1 MEKDPVCGML
11 VDPSKAA
18 QKVSYEGNTFYF
30 CHASCATKF
39 SLNPAFYLNPPAL
52 KIKRKDSFK
61 KGMRFYCPMD
71 PEIIRD
77 APDSCPKCG
86 MELEPLGFQN
96 VQNHSKE
103 RGRELYK
110 IIICILLWLPLFS
123 FHLANIHPHG
133 PLLAVQG
140 VISAIIVFGFG
151 WQILRN
157 FVYSIKKLNFNMFT
171 LVGLGILSSE
181 IISLVSL
188 LTEKGPNYFEAA
200 SGIVVLMMIG
210 TFLEGNLHRKVN
222 LSLLKLISSQNTLV
236 RVRGPG
242 GAEHEMPLEL
252 VQIGDE
258 LLIQPSQ
265 QVPLDGVVISGFST
279 LDCSSITGESIPED
293 IGPGDKILSGSI
305 NCTGLI
311 ILQATST
318 GDESTITKILRKVEE
333 AQTSRMPIQNLVD
346 KIAKWVVPTVLLIS
360 TLTFLAWIFSNEE
373 NALEYALNNAISVLV
388 IACPCALGL
397 ATPMA
402 IAVGAAKAA
411 HLGILVSRGED
422 FQRLHL
428 ADTLVV
434 DKTGTLTE
442 GKPRIKSITNL
453 TSFEESAFLKKITPV
468 AQGSSHPLSKA
479 IYQESIRRNI
489 QIATATGI
497 IEKPGEG
504 LQGEVDGIKI
514 ILGKKDFV
522 FSKVHSNPKIQYL
535 ELDTASPRIFIG
547 FNEKLAGWIEFEDR
561 IRQSSP
567 SAMSEIRKMGL
578 DIILLTGDQ
587 ANVAQK
593 VATELKI
600 TNYHGNLS
608 PLGKASFIKE
618 LISKGKTVAM
628 AGDGTND
635 APGLSTAQI
644 GISMGTGTDLAKESA
659 GLVILNS
666 DLQSIQKAIY
676 LSKFTMNAIR
686 QNLILA
692 FAYNLL
698 CIPVAAFG
706 FLNPLIAGIAMTISS
721 LSVLANSLRLLWH
734 RV

>member
-1 MEKDPVCGML
+1 M
-11 VDPSKAA
+11 
-18 QKVSYEGNTFYF
+18 
-30 CHASCATKF
+30 
-39 SLNPAFYLNPPAL
+39 
-52 KIKRKDSFK
+52 
-61 KGMRFYCPMD
+61 
-71 PEIIRD
+71 
-77 APDSCPKCG
+77 
-86 MELEPLGFQN
+86 
-96 VQNHSKE
+96 
-103 RGRELYK
+103 
-110 IIICILLWLPLFS
+110 
-123 FHLANIHPHG
+123 
-133 PLLAVQG
+133 
-140 VISAIIVFGFG
+140 
-151 WQILRN
+151 
-157 FVYSIKKLNFNMFT
+157 
-171 LVGLGILSSE
+171 
-181 IISLVSL
+181 
-188 LTEKGPNYFEAA
+188 
-200 SGIVVLMMIG
+200 
-210 TFLEGNLHRKVN
+210 
-222 LSLLKLISSQNTLV
+222 
-236 RVRGPG
+236 
-242 GAEHEMPLEL
+242 
-252 VQIGDE
+252 
-258 LLIQPSQ
+258 
-265 QVPLDGVVISGFST
+265 
-279 LDCSSITGESIPED
+279 
-293 IGPGDKILSGSI
+293 
-305 NCTGLI
+305 
-311 ILQATST
+311 
-318 GDESTITKILRKVEE
+318 
-333 AQTSRMPIQNLVD
+333 
-346 KIAKWVVPTVLLIS
+346 
-360 TLTFLAWIFSNEE
+360 
-373 NALEYALNNAISVLV
+373 
-388 IACPCALGL
+388 
-397 ATPMA
+397 
-402 IAVGAAKAA
+402 
-411 HLGILVSRGED
+411 
-422 FQRLHL
+422 
-428 ADTLVV
+428 V

-522 FSKVHSNPKIQYL
+522 FSKVHSDPKIQYQ
-535 ELDTASPRIFIG
+535 EPDTASPRIFIG

-706 FLNPLIAGIAMTISS
+706 FLNPLIAGIA
-721 LSVLANSLRLLWH
+721 
-734 RV
+734 